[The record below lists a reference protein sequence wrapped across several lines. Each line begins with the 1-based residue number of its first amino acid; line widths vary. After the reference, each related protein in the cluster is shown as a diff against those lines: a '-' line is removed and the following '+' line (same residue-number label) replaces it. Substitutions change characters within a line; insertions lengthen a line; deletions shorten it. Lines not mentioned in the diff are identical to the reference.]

1 MRYDVVVIGGGVVG
15 LAAARAVARRGS
27 SVLLLEQFALHHDRG
42 SSHGSVRA
50 FAFAHSDPV
59 LVDQSVEA
67 LALWRELEAEQR
79 VDLITTTG
87 SGLRIAKLDE
97 IAARLEANDLSYE
110 ILDPERVAERFDIR
124 FGPGDRM
131 ILTHEGGT
139 IHAARALRALR
150 SSALANG
157 AELLDQRQVTLLD
170 PDADGVAVACEDGAR
185 HRAAVAIVAAGPWAA
200 RLLAPLGI
208 ALETKTTRQTIA
220 YYPFMRPNLLPCI
233 YEDGH
238 PPIYWVSAPGEGL
251 KIGEARHDLPGV
263 DPDATVGP
271 QAHDVERLTAY
282 VSRHFPGVSTTPSR
296 AETCLVTDT
305 ADGAFRI
312 ERRGTIVYAAS
323 CCGRGFKFAP
333 RTGELLADLAS
344 ASETAVSR

>member
-15 LAAARAVARRGS
+15 LAAARAAARRGS
-27 SVLLLEQFALHHDRG
+27 SVLLLEQFAFDHERG

-67 LALWRELEAEQR
+67 LALWRELEAEQH
-79 VDLITTTG
+79 VELITTTG
-87 SGLRIAKLDE
+87 SGLRIAKLDG
-97 IAARLEANDLSYE
+97 IAARLEANGLSYE
-110 ILDPERVAERFDIR
+110 ILDPEQVAERFDIR
-124 FGPGDRM
+124 FGAGNPI

-157 AELLDQRQVTLLD
+157 AELLDQRQVTLLH
-170 PDADGVAVACEDGAR
+170 PDADGVTVACEDGSI

-200 RLLAPLGI
+200 GLLAPLGI

-220 YYPFMRPNLLPCI
+220 YYPFERPGLLPCI

-238 PPIYWVSAPGEGL
+238 PPVYWVSAPDEGL
-251 KIGEARHDLPGV
+251 KIGEARHDVPGV
-263 DPDATVGP
+263 EPDTTAGP
-271 QAHDVERLTAY
+271 QAQDVERLTAY

-305 ADGAFRI
+305 SNGEYRLERSGAV
-312 ERRGTIVYAAS
+312 VYAAT

-333 RTGELLADLAS
+333 RTGELLADLAY